1 MNAHYETDGLY
12 PLSISPANG
21 WGNPNPTGERIIQ
34 HVNGK
39 AIKIVGE
46 THELVS
52 DLTEATRFDNEIEA
66 TATASALINK
76 AKAEAKAEA
85 TV

>member
-12 PLSISPANG
+12 PLSISPAAG

-39 AIKIVGE
+39 AMKITGE
-46 THELVS
+46 TYELGTVA
-52 DLTEATRFDNEIEA
+52 EATRFADEIEA
-66 TATASALINK
+66 TATAQAIINK
-76 AKAEAKAEA
+76 ARNVAVAP
-85 TV
+85 V